1 MELFHLIDSRNFD
14 ALRASGVLRCA
25 SSLMSADERKQYEK
39 TKRNEDVTLA
49 SGVVLRDQQP
59 LTERIVFCDDTTFP
73 EYVAYINGHVFFWPV
88 KSPDGFCNKY
98 SHHIVLRCQLG
109 ALKEENPKKDIL
121 FSPYNS
127 GSTLGCPNSSPRSR
141 SLFQPIALQGKKS
154 PKEIVVRGEVKL
166 PRNTQYKNER
176 GAWCDFFSDSDDE
189 KSANDEKPKQMK
201 KSPLAPNA
209 FPALPPVDGVKLA
222 TCETGV
228 KYHGRD
234 DLMLAVVDEGATAA
248 GVFTRSSIVGAPV
261 TWCRRLLADEE
272 ARALIV
278 NAGNA
283 NTCTGEVGDRHV
295 LETCQAVAAAIACE
309 PEQVLAAST
318 GVIGEPLPVEKIVN
332 AVPRL
337 ASSLSAGSWARAA
350 VAIGTTDTFAK
361 GATARA
367 VISGAPVTING
378 IAKGSGMIEPDMA
391 TLLAFLF
398 TDAAIPRPL
407 LQALLAAAADKSF
420 NAITV
425 DGDASTS
432 DTCILFATGRAA
444 NSPPEHADT
453 RALDDFKGALEKVMV
468 DLALQVI
475 RDGEGAQKLI
485 TVEVRGAEDHRAA
498 KTVAKSI
505 ANSPLVKTA
514 IAGADANW
522 GRIVMAVGK
531 SGAHVDPAR
540 LTIAIGGTPVVA
552 QGRRVDDF
560 DEAPLDRHLK
570 GREILIEV
578 DLGLADGCAR
588 VWTCDLTHGYIEIN
602 ADYRS

>member
-1 MELFHLIDSRNFD
+1 
-14 ALRASGVLRCA
+14 
-25 SSLMSADERKQYEK
+25 
-39 TKRNEDVTLA
+39 
-49 SGVVLRDQQP
+49 
-59 LTERIVFCDDTTFP
+59 
-73 EYVAYINGHVFFWPV
+73 
-88 KSPDGFCNKY
+88 
-98 SHHIVLRCQLG
+98 
-109 ALKEENPKKDIL
+109 
-121 FSPYNS
+121 
-127 GSTLGCPNSSPRSR
+127 
-141 SLFQPIALQGKKS
+141 
-154 PKEIVVRGEVKL
+154 
-166 PRNTQYKNER
+166 
-176 GAWCDFFSDSDDE
+176 
-189 KSANDEKPKQMK
+189 MK

-272 ARALIV
+272 VRARALIV

-283 NTCTGEVGDRHV
+283 NTCTGEVGDRAV
-295 LETCQAVAAAIACE
+295 RETCRAVAAALDCR

-407 LQALLAAAADKSF
+407 LQSLLAAAADKSF

-444 NSPPEHADT
+444 NSPPEHADAP
-453 RALDDFKGALEKVMV
+453 ALDDFKGALEKVMV

-522 GRIVMAVGK
+522 GRIAMAVGK
-531 SGAHVDPAR
+531 SGARVDPAR
-540 LTIAIGGTPVVA
+540 LAIAIGGTPVVA
-552 QGRRVDDF
+552 QGRRVDGF
-560 DEAPLDRHLK
+560 DEAPLARHLK

-578 DLGLADGCAR
+578 DLGLADGCTR